1 MSSWIV
7 WLIVAAVLGVAELLT
22 TTLAFGLIA
31 VAAVVAAVV
40 GAFHLGLAV
49 QLAAFVVA
57 AGAGLGLVRPIAMRH
72 IKQPPLLRTGTAAL
86 VGRSAIV
93 LEEIT
98 EHSGRI
104 RIGGEEWSSR
114 SLRRVA
120 SYPGRRQGRRHAD
133 RRCHRPRLP
142 SGVAMLLG
150 EGVIGAIV
158 AILVVITVM
167 RSVRI
172 VPQARARNVE
182 RLGRYRKTLEP
193 GMNFVIPMIN
203 RVKPMIDLRE
213 QVVSFAGAPV
223 ITEDNLVVLIDTVLF
238 FQVTDPRA
246 ADYEIVN
253 YIQAIEQITATML
266 RSVIGSMDL
275 EQTLTSRDKINALLR
290 GVLDDASGKWGIR
303 VTRVE
308 IKAIDPPKSV
318 KDAME
323 KQMRAERE
331 KRAAILTAE
340 GVRQSK
346 ILTAEGEKQSAI
358 LTAEGVKQAKILT
371 AEGEAQAIGAV
382 FQAVHDND
390 PDPKLLAYQYLQ
402 TLPQIAQGSGNT
414 FWVIPS
420 EITSALRSV
429 ANAFGVGDEA
439 PAAGRAGRGRTRREP
454 PAVPAGSAAAG
465 DAPAL
470 DPAPPSGG
478 APAANGTAASDATGS
493 GLSPERPSGDRRR
506 AERHARLG
514 HPRDQLRRPAGV
526 HRSRRPR
533 SGGVRGDPGQRP
545 VRRQRQRSDEL
556 GRYLRS
562 STSALP
568 ISAAMTMTASS
579 RTEKNRSLRR
589 SSRWLPVACAADPAE
604 LSGPRRG
611 GRSGS
616 DAGRGPLTGSAAE
629 VVVASAD
636 AGQDADVMAGSSAR
650 GVGAGGCISA
660 GAGRP
665 RGRRG
670 VGRLDPEMS
679 VLVALVGPEI
689 CPFR

>member
-1 MSSWIV
+1 
-7 WLIVAAVLGVAELLT
+7 
-22 TTLAFGLIA
+22 
-31 VAAVVAAVV
+31 
-40 GAFHLGLAV
+40 
-49 QLAAFVVA
+49 
-57 AGAGLGLVRPIAMRH
+57 
-72 IKQPPLLRTGTAAL
+72 
-86 VGRSAIV
+86 
-93 LEEIT
+93 
-98 EHSGRI
+98 
-104 RIGGEEWSSR
+104 
-114 SLRRVA
+114 
-120 SYPGRRQGRRHAD
+120 
-133 RRCHRPRLP
+133 
-142 SGVAMLLG
+142 MLLA
-150 EGVIGAIV
+150 EGVIAAVV

-193 GMNFVIPMIN
+193 GLNFVIPMID

-402 TLPQIAQGSGNT
+402 TLPQIAQGSGST

-420 EITSALRSV
+420 EVTSALQSV
-429 ANAFGVGDEA
+429 ASAFGGGGAA
-439 PAAGRAGRGRTRREP
+439 PAAGLGPATKGKTRPEP
-454 PAVPAGSAAAG
+454 PAVQASSAASG
-465 DAPAL
+465 GTLAL
-470 DPAPPSGG
+470 DPAPLSDGTVSDGTIPDGTIPDGTVSDGTVSGG
-478 APAANGTAASDATGS
+478 TLAPNGNVASDA
-493 GLSPERPSGDRRR
+493 
-506 AERHARLG
+506 A
-514 HPRDQLRRPAGV
+514 
-526 HRSRRPR
+526 
-533 SGGVRGDPGQRP
+533 
-545 VRRQRQRSDEL
+545 
-556 GRYLRS
+556 
-562 STSALP
+562 
-568 ISAAMTMTASS
+568 
-579 RTEKNRSLRR
+579 
-589 SSRWLPVACAADPAE
+589 PVAEAGAAPA
-604 LSGPRRG
+604 
-611 GRSGS
+611 
-616 DAGRGPLTGSAAE
+616 T
-629 VVVASAD
+629 AD
-636 AGQDADVMAGSSAR
+636 ALSAMLAAAVPRTSFVDPLGS
-650 GVGAGGCISA
+650 V
-660 GAGRP
+660 
-665 RGRRG
+665 
-670 VGRLDPEMS
+670 DP
-679 VLVALVGPEI
+679 VAPATEVPDSDPPSTNGSEATG
-689 CPFR
+689 

>member
-1 MSSWIV
+1 M
-7 WLIVAAVLGVAELLT
+7 LLAE
-22 TTLAFGLIA
+22 GLIA
-31 VAAVVAAVV
+31 
-40 GAFHLGLAV
+40 
-49 QLAAFVVA
+49 
-57 AGAGLGLVRPIAMRH
+57 
-72 IKQPPLLRTGTAAL
+72 
-86 VGRSAIV
+86 
-93 LEEIT
+93 
-98 EHSGRI
+98 
-104 RIGGEEWSSR
+104 
-114 SLRRVA
+114 
-120 SYPGRRQGRRHAD
+120 
-133 RRCHRPRLP
+133 
-142 SGVAMLLG
+142 
-150 EGVIGAIV
+150 AIV
-158 AILVVITVM
+158 AILVVITVL

-193 GMNFVIPMIN
+193 GMNFVIPMID

-331 KRAAILTAE
+331 KRAAVLTAE

-358 LTAEGVKQAKILT
+358 LTAEGVRQAKILT
-371 AEGEAQAIGAV
+371 AEGEAQAIAAV

-402 TLPQIAQGSGNT
+402 TLPQLAQGAGNT

-420 EITSALRSV
+420 EVTSALRSV
-429 ANAFGVGDEA
+429 ASAFGGGDSV
-439 PAAGRAGRGRTRREP
+439 PAAGTEPATRGKTRREP
-454 PAVPAGSAAAG
+454 PAVPVG

-470 DPAPPSGG
+470 DPAPSSGSIPAPNG
-478 APAANGTAASDATGS
+478 NVTSDAALAAQTDVDPATADALSAMLAPAVPGTSFLDPLGS
-493 GLSPERPSGDRRR
+493 I
-506 AERHARLG
+506 
-514 HPRDQLRRPAGV
+514 
-526 HRSRRPR
+526 
-533 SGGVRGDPGQRP
+533 DP
-545 VRRQRQRSDEL
+545 
-556 GRYLRS
+556 
-562 STSALP
+562 
-568 ISAAMTMTASS
+568 I
-579 RTEKNRSLRR
+579 
-589 SSRWLPVACAADPAE
+589 
-604 LSGPRRG
+604 
-611 GRSGS
+611 
-616 DAGRGPLTGSAAE
+616 GSAAE
-629 VVVASAD
+629 VPAAT
-636 AGQDADVMAGSSAR
+636 QDSGPTAPNGSEAT
-650 GVGAGGCISA
+650 G
-660 GAGRP
+660 
-665 RGRRG
+665 
-670 VGRLDPEMS
+670 
-679 VLVALVGPEI
+679 
-689 CPFR
+689 